1 MFSSHL
7 RACGR
12 TPVAIP
18 YRIFLA
24 SLLALLV
31 SCIRGGGG
39 DDGGLSISLDRN
51 SVSWS
56 HYPSDAPSQQT
67 ITATARGTFDDRL
80 HVAVV
85 VENNGAVNAIDE
97 DALTL
102 TISGTQAVATITP
115 VATLASG
122 T

>member
-1 MFSSHL
+1 MVSSHS

-12 TPVAIP
+12 TPVAII
-18 YRIFLA
+18 YRIFSVL
-24 SLLALLV
+24 LLALLA

-39 DDGGLSISLDRN
+39 GDGGLSISLDRN

-67 ITATARGTFDDRL
+67 ITATALGTFDDSL

-97 DALTL
+97 GALKL
-102 TISGTQAVATITP
+102 TISGT
-115 VATLASG
+115 
-122 T
+122 